1 VSFLAPTTFILVLF
15 CFSFFSLFCCCDFY
29 LPLVLSLTC
38 WVCSSSFSYCYC
50 LRSWSLI
57 ILIFFYV
64 NRDFCRLMQTGPC
77 DFIHV
82 FWDSI
87 RMILLTTFVL
97 TQALLFP
104 VSAHIQAV
112 SVPDEIQDKLN
123 VILRKEFIVHVRG
136 RFFLKGTTTS
146 EWWELSF
153 LSSLV
158 KKVSLSL
165 SCTHGKW
172 FGWWG
177 KIG

>member
-1 VSFLAPTTFILVLF
+1 MVSFLAPTTLF
-15 CFSFFSLFCCCDFY
+15 FSSFFSFFLRYFILFFY
-29 LPLVLSLTC
+29 LPLVSSLTC
-38 WVCSSSFSYCYC
+38 WVCSSSFSYCYH

-64 NRDFCRLMQTGPC
+64 RMFLHVHWVNRDFCHLMQTGPC

-82 FWDSI
+82 FCDSI

-123 VILRKEFIVHVRG
+123 VILRE
-136 RFFLKGTTTS
+136 
-146 EWWELSF
+146 ELIKVCF
-153 LSSLV
+153 LSS
-158 KKVSLSL
+158 
-165 SCTHGKW
+165 
-172 FGWWG
+172 
-177 KIG
+177 